1 MTRDDAP
8 VREECVP
15 HPVNNCTMKTREKVG
30 PHVISSSVICSS
42 CFSVGTWWGRCACP
56 WPWRAAP
63 RSPGRSALECPSQ
76 SAWMLRGS
84 SASSGQ
90 GRLAP
95 QSRSGLLSF
104 HFIFQDESLI
114 VRKARA
120 VMSLSRC
127 VSWWT
132 LPSVRR
138 SLRSFVR
145 MYHMR
150 NANKVQR
157 RCVGMCQVT
166 FCKIHTITLFYFHI
180 CHVRGGL

>member
-104 HFIFQDESLI
+104 SLHFSKRIIDCQESTCRDVPVETCELVDFTKCQEVPKKFCQD
-114 VRKARA
+114 
-120 VMSLSRC
+120 
-127 VSWWT
+127 VS
-132 LPSVRR
+132 
-138 SLRSFVR
+138 
-145 MYHMR
+145 YEE
-150 NANKVQR
+150 
-157 RCVGMCQVT
+157 
-166 FCKIHTITLFYFHI
+166 CKQSPEEVCWDVPGDVL
-180 CHVRGGL
+180 